1 MTVFCFLN
9 LEKVKT
15 FATTK
20 NTALALLQMG
30 VCDKTAI
37 FSLLFVTFI
46 GILMKLVILIFI
58 FWVVLILRTAFWEL
72 MDL

>member
-30 VCDKTAI
+30 VCGQTAI
-37 FSLLFVTFI
+37 SSLLFVTFI
-46 GILMKLVILIFI
+46 GTFMKLVTIIFI
-58 FWVVLILRTAFWEL
+58 F
-72 MDL
+72 